1 LVTGL
6 QRLKELG
13 GLLDDEALNLART
26 WLASDAA
33 QALGLS
39 AIEL

>member
-1 LVTGL
+1 L

-13 GLLDDEALNLART
+13 ATLDDEALNLARA

-39 AIEL
+39 GIEL